1 MFIRDAQ
8 KEEFQQIK
16 ELRLQSYQEHEKKI
30 PAGHWTVLQKS
41 ILSDGEKQEGI
52 ERMVAEIDGEI
63 VGTVALFSPEIEVY
77 KGLVDGGELKHPEL
91 RMLAV
96 SPIARGKGVA
106 KALVHE
112 CIERS
117 KKKGYTS
124 MGLHTADFMESAV
137 ELYLRLGFKRVP
149 ENDFVPL
156 DDGIV
161 VKAFRI
167 DF

>member
-1 MFIRDAQ
+1 MLIRDAK

-16 ELRLQSYQEHEKKI
+16 DLRIECYIEHANKI
-30 PAGHWTVLQKS
+30 PEGHWAALKQS
-41 ILSDGEKQEGI
+41 ILSDEEKQKGI

-77 KGLVDGGELKHPEL
+77 KGLAEGQLDHPEL

-96 SPIARGKGVA
+96 SPKARGKGAA
-106 KALVHE
+106 KALIQE

-117 KKKGYTS
+117 KRKGYTS

-137 ELYLRLGFKRVP
+137 KLYRSLGFKRVP
-149 ENDFVPL
+149 ENDFIPL

-161 VKAFRI
+161 VKAFTI
-167 DF
+167 EF